1 MLEDL
6 LTNNPSLKRL
16 LLTLAGAGLVA
27 FDKKLGL
34 NLSDLAIGSIT
45 TMVTG
50 YLAQSAYKEVQIAK
64 VAAAEAV
71 NTKAIAASELAK

>member
-1 MLEDL
+1 MEDL

-16 LLTLAGAGLVA
+16 LIVLAGSALVA

-34 NLSDLAIGSIT
+34 NLSDFAIGSIT

-50 YLAQSAYKEVQIAK
+50 FLAQSAYKEVQMAK
-64 VAAAEAV
+64 VSAAALV
-71 NTKAIAASELAK
+71 VTPSDAAKELGK

>member
-6 LTNNPSLKRL
+6 LANNPSLKRL
-16 LLTLAGAGLVA
+16 LIVLGGSALVA

-50 YLAQSAYKEVQIAK
+50 FLAQSAYKEVQMAK
-64 VAAAEAV
+64 VDAAAAV
-71 NTKAIAASELAK
+71 KTPTDAAKVLGQ

>member
-1 MLEDL
+1 MEDL

-16 LLTLAGAGLVA
+16 LIVLAGSALVA

-34 NLSDLAIGSIT
+34 NLSDFAIGSIT

-50 YLAQSAYKEVQIAK
+50 FLAQSAYKEVQMAK
-64 VAAAEAV
+64 VEAAAAVTTKSAAAAE
-71 NTKAIAASELAK
+71 LAK